1 MIICATPRPNRR
13 RSSNPNNR
21 IRTAC
26 IFLGGA
32 LTGQLITMW
41 IAGIL

>member
-13 RSSNPNNR
+13 RSSILNAR

-26 IFLGGA
+26 IFVGGMVI
-32 LTGQLITMW
+32 GQLITMW
-41 IAGIL
+41 MAGIL